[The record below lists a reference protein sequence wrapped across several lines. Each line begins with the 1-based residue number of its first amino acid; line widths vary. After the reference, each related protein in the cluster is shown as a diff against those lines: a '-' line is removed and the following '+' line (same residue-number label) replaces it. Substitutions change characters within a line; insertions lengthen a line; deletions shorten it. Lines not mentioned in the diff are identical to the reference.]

1 MPTDEKPSRNEDEYF
16 ARQNL
21 EQIREMRAKL
31 DAEEKKTERSAHL
44 NKCPRCGADLE
55 EHHVEH
61 VKIDQ
66 CPECGGVW
74 LDKGE
79 MEQLQ
84 RVNRSRGVTGG
95 VLADLLRRG

>member
-31 DAEEKKTERSAHL
+31 DAERKKTERSAHL

-55 EHHVEH
+55 EHHAEH

-66 CPECGGVW
+66 CSECGGVW

-79 MEQLQ
+79 MDQLQ
-84 RVNRSRGVTGG
+84 RVNRARGVSGG
-95 VLADLLRRG
+95 VLANLFRRG